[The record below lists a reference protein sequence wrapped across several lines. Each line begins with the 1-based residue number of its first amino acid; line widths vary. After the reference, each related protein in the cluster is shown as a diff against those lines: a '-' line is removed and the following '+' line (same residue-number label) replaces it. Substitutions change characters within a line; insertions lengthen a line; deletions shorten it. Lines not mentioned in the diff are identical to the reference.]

1 MRTASIVVAHLAS
14 GTGLARTVTAGMVG
28 LALLQAGPASAQRSS
43 VDFTVSGTSTI
54 RGWTCSVTGSAQVTV
69 GASTPV
75 RGLADGIQAATL
87 TVPVEEFDCPQDE
100 MTEHLLEALRV
111 DEFPE
116 ITFRLEGYEASGQG
130 AVTTGT
136 LTLLDATEEVSFP
149 LSLTPSGSG
158 VQLEGELALDMTTY
172 GVEPPVVMLGL
183 MRVRPRIRIQFSG
196 VITP

>member
-1 MRTASIVVAHLAS
+1 MAVAHSAS
-14 GTGLARTVTAGMVG
+14 RTGLARTVTAGIVG

-43 VDFTVSGTSTI
+43 VDFTVSGTSTV
-54 RGWTCSVTGSAQVTV
+54 RGWTCSVTGSARVTA
-69 GASTPV
+69 GSSTPV

-87 TVPVEEFDCPQDE
+87 TVPVGEFDCPQDE
-100 MTEHLLEALRV
+100 MIEHLLEALRV

-116 ITFRLEGYEASGQG
+116 ITFRLESYEASVQG

-136 LTLLDATEEVSFP
+136 LTILDATQAVSFP

-158 VQLEGELALDMTTY
+158 VQIAGEVALDMTAY
-172 GVEPPVVMLGL
+172 GVDPPVVMLGL

>member
-1 MRTASIVVAHLAS
+1 MAVAHLAS
-14 GTGLARTVTAGMVG
+14 RRAFAWTVTAAMLG
-28 LALLQAGPASAQRSS
+28 LALFGAGPASAQSS
-43 VDFTVSGTSTI
+43 VDFTVSGTSTV
-54 RGWTCSVTGSAQVTV
+54 RGWTCTVTGSARVTA
-69 GASTPV
+69 GSSTPV
-75 RGLADGIQAATL
+75 RGLADGVQAATL

-100 MTEHLLEALRV
+100 MIEHLLEALRV

-136 LTLLDATEEVSFP
+136 LTILDATQEVSLP

-158 VQLEGELALDMTTY
+158 VQIEGEVALDMTAY

-183 MRVRPRIRIQFSG
+183 MRVRPQIRIQFSG
-196 VITP
+196 IIAP

>member
-1 MRTASIVVAHLAS
+1 MSVVRRILTSSIA
-14 GTGLARTVTAGMVG
+14 G
-28 LALLQAGPASAQRSS
+28 LALLQGGPVAAQRSS

-54 RGWTCSVTGSAQVTV
+54 RGWTCSVTGTGQVTA
-69 GASTPV
+69 GSSTPV
-75 RGLADGIQAATL
+75 RGLADGVQAATL
-87 TVPVEEFDCPQDE
+87 TVPVEEFNCPQDE

-130 AVTTGT
+130 AVTTGA
-136 LTLLDATEEVSFP
+136 LTLLDATEAVSFP

-158 VQLEGELALDMTTY
+158 VQLEGELDLDMTTY

-183 MRVRPRIRIQFSG
+183 LRVRPRIRIQFSG
-196 VITP
+196 IITP

>member
-1 MRTASIVVAHLAS
+1 MRTASIAVAHLAS
-14 GTGLARTVTAGMVG
+14 RTGLARTVTVGIVG
-28 LALLQAGPASAQRSS
+28 LALLQGGAVAAQQSPVEFTASGSS
-43 VDFTVSGTSTI
+43 TV
-54 RGWTCSVTGSAQVTV
+54 RGWTCSVIGTAQVTAGS
-69 GASTPV
+69 GAAV
-75 RGLADGIQAATL
+75 RGLAYGVQAATL
-87 TVPVEEFDCPQDE
+87 TVPVGEFNCPQGD

-136 LTLLDATEEVSFP
+136 LTILDAARGVSFP

-158 VQLEGELALDMTTY
+158 VQIEGELALDMTDY

-196 VITP
+196 TITP

>member
-1 MRTASIVVAHLAS
+1 MAVAHSAS
-14 GTGLARTVTAGMVG
+14 RTGLARTVTAGIVG

-43 VDFTVSGTSTI
+43 VDFTVSGTSTV
-54 RGWTCSVTGSAQVTV
+54 RGWTCSVTGSAQVTA
-69 GASTPV
+69 GSSTPV

-87 TVPVEEFDCPQDE
+87 TVPVGEFDCPQDE
-100 MTEHLLEALRV
+100 MIEHLLEALRV

-116 ITFRLEGYEASGQG
+116 ITFRLESYEASVQG

-136 LTLLDATEEVSFP
+136 LTILDATQAVSFP

-158 VQLEGELALDMTTY
+158 VQIAGEVALDMTAY
-172 GVEPPVVMLGL
+172 GVDPPVVMLGL

>member
-1 MRTASIVVAHLAS
+1 MAVAHLAS
-14 GTGLARTVTAGMVG
+14 RTGLARTVTAGILG

-54 RGWTCSVTGSAQVTV
+54 RGWTCSVTGSARVTV
-69 GASTPV
+69 GSSTPV
-75 RGLADGIQAATL
+75 RGLADGVQAATL
-87 TVPVEEFDCPQDE
+87 TVPVDDFTCPDEE
-100 MTEHLLEALRV
+100 MTEHLLEALRP

-116 ITFRLEGYEASGQG
+116 ITFRLEGYEANSQG

-136 LTLLDATEEVSFP
+136 LTILDATEEVSLP

-158 VQLEGELALDMTTY
+158 VQIEGELALDMTAY

-183 MRVRPRIRIQFSG
+183 MRVRPEIRIQFSG
-196 VITP
+196 IITP

>member
-1 MRTASIVVAHLAS
+1 MAVAHLAS
-14 GTGLARTVTAGMVG
+14 RTGLARTVTAGIVG
-28 LALLQAGPASAQRSS
+28 LALLQAGPAFAQRSS
-43 VDFTVSGTSTI
+43 VDFTVSGTSTV
-54 RGWTCSVTGSAQVTV
+54 RGWTCSVTGSARVTV
-69 GASTPV
+69 GSSTPV
-75 RGLADGIQAATL
+75 RGLADGVQAATL
-87 TVPVEEFDCPQDE
+87 TVPVGEFDCPQDE
-100 MTEHLLEALRV
+100 MTEHLLEALKV

-136 LTLLDATEEVSFP
+136 LTLLDVTRAVSFP

-158 VQLEGELALDMTTY
+158 VRIEGELALDMTAY

-196 VITP
+196 IITP

>member
-1 MRTASIVVAHLAS
+1 MAVAHLAS
-14 GTGLARTVTAGMVG
+14 RIGLARTVTAGIVG
-28 LALLQAGPASAQRSS
+28 LALFQAEPVSAQRSS
-43 VDFTVSGTSTI
+43 IDFTVSGTSTI
-54 RGWTCSVTGSAQVTV
+54 RGWTCSVTGSARVTV
-69 GASTPV
+69 GSSTPV

-87 TVPVEEFDCPQDE
+87 TVPVDDFVCPDEE
-100 MTEHLLEALRV
+100 MTEHLLEALRA

-116 ITFRLEGYEASGQG
+116 ITFRLVRYEASGQG

-136 LTLLDATEEVSFP
+136 LTILDATRGVSFP

-158 VQLEGELALDMTTY
+158 VRITGELALDMTTY

-196 VITP
+196 IITP